1 MTEENRDF
9 GLEGAP
15 VRTESGRS
23 SASSED
29 HPADQERRGRPE
41 FFPAEDGPPILSGA
55 TGPQWEG
62 LGGPPGGRPAQ
73 QPYQEQQRQPVAWRE
88 PDTLPRPVEAPG
100 AASGSNQGGNQ
111 GTGPHGEPGGP
122 PAPFGP
128 PPPPP
133 QNALGMGPNWAPP
146 PTMPPGSPPAS
157 GFAGRFAA
165 RPGGGPSTGMLLV
178 VALVIALV
186 AGGFGSLGTYLLTQ
200 RDTPQ
205 GTDPDYTLS
214 IAPTGKVN
222 RDPDSVAGVAAK
234 VLPSV
239 VSLEVRGVRDG
250 GTGSGFIIQGG
261 YVVTNNHVIA
271 AAGRFGEITV
281 NFNNGKSSPAK
292 LVGADP
298 SSDIAVVKPDQ
309 VYGMPTIELG
319 NSDQVVV
326 GDPVIAVGAPLGLTG
341 TVTTGIVSALNRPVQ
356 AGGEGGS
363 EVAWINA
370 IQTDAAINPG
380 NSGGPLVNGSGQVIG
395 VNSAIA
401 SLGHSAQSGNIG
413 LGFAIPSNQVRRIA
427 QELITTGVAKTSR
440 IGITIDVN
448 YTGEGVRIATVPVQG
463 QETVE
468 KGGPAD
474 KAGLKPGDIITAID
488 GRPMISGDQLIV
500 TIRSKAP
507 GEKIKVTYRRG
518 GEEKTTTVEVG
529 AQSVPNPQPS

>member
-41 FFPAEDGPPILSGA
+41 FFPNEDGPPILRGA
-55 TGPQWEG
+55 TSPQWEG
-62 LGGPPGGRPAQ
+62 LGGSQDPARQPDRQ
-73 QPYQEQQRQPVAWRE
+73 QTARQPVAWHE
-88 PDTLPRPVEAPG
+88 PDALPRPGDA
-100 AASGSNQGGNQ
+100 
-111 GTGPHGEPGGP
+111 PGGP
-122 PAPFGP
+122 GGPGGGQGAGPGIGLNTEPGHGPGGLPTPFGP

-146 PTMPPGSPPAS
+146 PTIPGGPAP
-157 GFAGRFAA
+157 GFGA
-165 RPGGGPSTGMLLV
+165 RPRGGPSTGMLIV
-178 VALVIALV
+178 VALVIALI
-186 AGGFGSLGTYLLTQ
+186 AGGFGSFGTYLLTQ
-200 RDTPQ
+200 RNAPQ

-239 VSLEVRGVRDG
+239 VSLEVRGVREG

-261 YVVTNNHVIA
+261 YVVTNNHVVA

-281 NFNNGKSSPAK
+281 NFNNGKSSSAK

-401 SLGHSAQSGNIG
+401 SLGTSAQSGNIG

-427 QELITTGVAKTSR
+427 QELINTGVAKTSR
-440 IGITIDVN
+440 IGITIDTN

-463 QETVE
+463 EETVE

-474 KAGLKPGDIITAID
+474 KAGLKPGDVITAID

-507 GEKIKVTYRRG
+507 GDKIKVTYRRG